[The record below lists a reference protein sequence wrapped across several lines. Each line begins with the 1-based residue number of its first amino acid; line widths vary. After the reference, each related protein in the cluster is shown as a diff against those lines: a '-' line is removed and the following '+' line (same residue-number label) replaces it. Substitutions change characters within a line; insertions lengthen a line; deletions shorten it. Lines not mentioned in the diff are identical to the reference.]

1 MPKIYSDL
9 TLQDLLRAP
18 VVNTHYDPEFDRR
31 VEFER
36 PQGGIISLMP
46 VVISDINKGRFDSY
60 KEGRLQIR
68 LDPQRNLISINE
80 IKGLENQEG
89 LIQGSII
96 CSWPENPYFRMIDAR
111 DEDYFKTDF
120 LFAIWDQISYPKPGL
135 SFKTGNI
142 SRQRVSDL
150 LKPFIRPEELE
161 TIIEA
166 IVNPKQPEEPKPKTN
181 FLSLLKRILHN
192 S

>member
-60 KEGRLQIR
+60 IEGRLQIK
-68 LDPQRNLISINE
+68 LDSQKNLISINE

-89 LIQGSII
+89 LTQGSII
-96 CSWPENPYFRMIDAR
+96 CGWPENPYFRIIDAR
-111 DEDYFKTDF
+111 YEDYFKTDF
-120 LFAIWDQISYPKPGL
+120 IFAIWDQIGYPKPGL
-135 SFKTGNI
+135 SFKTENI
-142 SRQRVSDL
+142 SRQRVLDL

-161 TIIEA
+161 TIVEA
-166 IVNPKQPEEPKPKTN
+166 IVNPKQQKEPKPKTN
-181 FLSLLKRILHN
+181 LFSLLKRILHN